1 MHACV
6 LRRFSHVQLFSTP
19 WTVALQAPLSR
30 QEYWSGLPCPP
41 PGHLPDPKIKPTL
54 VMSPVLAGRFF
65 TTNPT
70 WEAHKAYLN
79 MPVLYTFIT
88 TPSTFISLVFI
99 RISSTS
105 FGLRRGVLKRF
116 FFFPFCSLFYLLFIK
131 SSGIPRVGFKPRRS
145 GPLA

>member
-1 MHACV
+1 MSVHACLV
-6 LRRFSHVQLFSTP
+6 ASDVSYSVTP
-19 WTVALQAPLSR
+19 WTVTLQAPLSR

-41 PGHLPDPKIKPTL
+41 SGHLPDPGIKPTL

-79 MPVLYTFIT
+79 MPIFYTFIT
-88 TPSTFISLVFI
+88 TPSIFISLVFI

-105 FGLRRGVLKRF
+105 FGLGRGVLKGLF
-116 FFFPFCSLFYLLFIK
+116 FSFCSLFYLLFIK

-145 GPLA
+145 GSLA